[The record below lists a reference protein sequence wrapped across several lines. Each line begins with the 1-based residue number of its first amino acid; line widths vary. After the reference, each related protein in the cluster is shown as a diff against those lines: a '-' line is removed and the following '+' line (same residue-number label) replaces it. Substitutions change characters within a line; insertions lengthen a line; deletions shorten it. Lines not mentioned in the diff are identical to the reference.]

1 MHAPLV
7 HGYGSIRQRC
17 VHPGHVRSPEWDQ
30 LRRPLVSG
38 AAALLLARY
47 PTLTPDAIKARLMK
61 TARENV
67 FPASSTFT
75 YTNPAR
81 TQIVRNDLFTVGAG
95 YLDISAAM
103 NDTTSAAP
111 AKLALSPT
119 AGPDT
124 TGCPNR
130 QTTCINVTHASN
142 SLFPSSSWSSSVLW
156 GSGSIDHFAVL
167 KDGDQ

>member
-1 MHAPLV
+1 MGTVPSVSDA
-7 HGYGSIRQRC
+7 SIQ
-17 VHPGHVRSPEWDQ
+17 GTYVRLNGTSFAA
-30 LRRPLVSG
+30 PLVSG

-47 PTLTPDAIKARLMK
+47 P
-61 TARENV
+61 
-67 FPASSTFT
+67 T

>member
-1 MHAPLV
+1 MGTVPSVSDA
-7 HGYGSIRQRC
+7 SIQ
-17 VHPGHVRSPEWDQ
+17 GTYVRLKGTSFAA
-30 LRRPLVSG
+30 PLVSG

-119 AGPDT
+119 AGPET

-130 QTTCINVTHASN
+130 QTTCIKVTHASN
-142 SLFPSSSWSSSVLW
+142 SLFTSSSSWSSSVLW
-156 GSGSIDHFAVL
+156 GDGSIDHFAVL